1 MAHTAEQLGR
11 RSRHHRRRSPLA
23 LPLVLCVGLALLAVG
38 SIAYVLWPR
47 WPEPVA
53 VNAPSMPITIAGVT
67 FNVPPA
73 AMRVPV
79 QRRPGTQ
86 ERIDL
91 AYLWPALTPPEPA
104 VKGASPAAQGDR
116 IFITV
121 AGTSGMLPSAE
132 RLKVIYP
139 RYAATEPIVR
149 ADGLAG
155 YSFRDG
161 TPYQGEDLFYDNG
174 EPERFLVR
182 CTRTLGASPGSC
194 LQERRIGSADLTFRF
209 PRDWLADWRDVVRGI
224 DQLIAGLRPS
234 GG

>member
-1 MAHTAEQLGR
+1 VAHAAPLGR
-11 RSRHHRRRSPLA
+11 RTRRRSSLA
-23 LPLVLCVGLALLAVG
+23 LPFVLCVALALLAVG
-38 SIAYVLWPR
+38 SMAYMLWPR

-53 VNAPSMPITIAGVT
+53 INAPSLPITIGGVT
-67 FNVPPA
+67 FNVQPA
-73 AMRVPV
+73 AMRVAI

-91 AYLWPALTPPEPA
+91 AYLWPSLSPPEPA
-104 VKGASPAAQGDR
+104 VRGTQPATQGDR
-116 IFITV
+116 VLITV
-121 AGTSGMLPSAE
+121 ATTTGMLPATD

-155 YSFRDG
+155 FAFRDG

-174 EPERFLVR
+174 DPERFLVR
-182 CTRTLGASPGSC
+182 CTRTQGESPGSC

-209 PRDWLADWRDVVRGI
+209 PRDWLASWRDVIRGI
-224 DQLIAGLRPS
+224 DQLIANLKPAAG
-234 GG
+234 